1 MRISYVLNGKKRTD
15 DVDPARR
22 LLDYLREDLH
32 LTGTKEG
39 CGEGECGA
47 CTVILNGRAVHACL
61 TLTGQ
66 IDGCELLTIEGL
78 EAEDGSLSP
87 LQQSFA
93 DHGAIQCGFCTPGMV
108 MSAQAL
114 LMENPHPDEA
124 EIRNAIA
131 GNICRCTG
139 YREVIRAIQ
148 AVSGPEDG

>member
-1 MRISYVLNGKKRTD
+1 MRISFVLNGKKRTD

-114 LMENPHPDEA
+114 LMENPSPDEA